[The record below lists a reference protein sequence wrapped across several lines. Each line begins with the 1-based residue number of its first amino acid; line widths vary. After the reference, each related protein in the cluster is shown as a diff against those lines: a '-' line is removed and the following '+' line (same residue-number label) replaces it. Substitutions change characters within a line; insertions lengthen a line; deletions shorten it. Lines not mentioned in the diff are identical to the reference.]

1 MKNIAALSSKQKAL
15 TTAIVAVIIA
25 IAVVVI
31 VFLPG
36 FIGDINK
43 KRVREAVDVVAAS
56 QVAVLNAQIEQLQQS
71 LVVPAKEVGVVSAL
85 QQADSGSLES
95 MAEQMQS
102 SSASLGVVRMRL
114 IPANGDY
121 SSMGLRFS
129 QLERLAVVQKGA
141 VIYPE
146 AFNENG
152 KMLFD
157 VLIPIKDEEGKIYG
171 YILAVVD
178 SQVFEKSFNQ
188 VDVAIAET
196 VLQQKFNNGIT
207 QTIFR
212 SGKGTGLEQASD
224 PVVSV
229 VPHWRVVVVP
239 GPRLLEENTIS
250 SLWQF
255 SVQGLALL
263 ACFFAL
269 YLVNKQAAV
278 VVKKAEVEHTT
289 PIQIKGARKID
300 RSDAANIPS
309 ERVLENDDLA
319 DPLFQV
325 GDVFDLDLDDDV
337 PEVRASSPKTS
348 QLSKAAMGNDNFATP
363 SAIFRDYDIRG
374 NADSDISDE
383 LAIRIGQA
391 FGSECIEKGQENV
404 VLAGDGRTSTP
415 RLKYAVQQGL
425 QAAGCN
431 VIDVGIVPTPLM
443 NFAANTLTGVK
454 SGIMVTAS
462 HNQASDN
469 GFKMLINGHTLASD
483 EIQNIRERVQTGSFC
498 EGEGGY
504 QEQDI
509 IDEYIEH
516 IISDIV
522 LAGSYKV
529 VVDCG
534 NGIAG
539 VVAPRLLEELGCD
552 VVQLHCDV
560 DGDFPNHAP
569 DPSVLENLNDLID
582 AVKQEGAD
590 LGVAFDGD
598 GDRLAVVTASGEII
612 LPDCLLM
619 LFARDVVS
627 RNPGTDIVFDVKS
640 TRRLNALISGCGG
653 RPVMWKSGH
662 SHIKNKMLET
672 GAMLG
677 GELSGH
683 IFFKE
688 RWFGFDD
695 GMYSVAR
702 LLEIMSIRD
711 QDLDSIFAALPTAA
725 CTPEIRIPVLE
736 DEKFSIV
743 KSLAENG
750 EWGNGKVTSI
760 DGVRVDFAKG
770 WGLVRASNTSAAL
783 TLRFEADDNDSL
795 ATVQHVFKQQLQLVN
810 SELRLPF

>member
-1 MKNIAALSSKQKAL
+1 VKNLGALSTQQKTL
-15 TTAIVAVIIA
+15 TVAVAGLILVVAVAVIG
-25 IAVVVI
+25 
-31 VFLPG
+31 FLPG
-36 FIGDINK
+36 FLDGINK
-43 KRVREAVDVVAAS
+43 KKISESVNSIAAS
-56 QVAVLNAQIEQLQQS
+56 QIALLNAKIEQLQQS
-71 LVVPAKEVGVVSAL
+71 LVAPTKETGVIDAL
-85 QQADSGSLES
+85 QQGDAGNLAAIAEKIQAD
-95 MAEQMQS
+95 
-102 SSASLGVVRMRL
+102 SASLGVVRMRL
-114 IPANGDY
+114 IPAGGDY
-121 SSMGLRFS
+121 SSMELRFS
-129 QLERLAVVQKGA
+129 QLDRLAVLQKGA
-141 VIYPE
+141 VIHPE

-157 VLIPIKDEEGKIYG
+157 ILVPIKDESGKIYG
-171 YILAVVD
+171 YILAVLD
-178 SQVFEKSFNQ
+178 GQIFEKTFSQ
-188 VDVAIAET
+188 SDPAVAEV

-207 QTIFR
+207 QVVFR
-212 SGKGTGLEQASD
+212 SGKGTELEQASE
-224 PVVSV
+224 PMESL

-239 GPRLLEENTIS
+239 GAQLIEENSLS
-250 SLWQF
+250 SFWQYA
-255 SVQGLALL
+255 VQLSALA

-269 YLVNKQAAV
+269 YIVNRRVAV

-300 RSDAANIPS
+300 RSDVANVS
-309 ERVLENDDLA
+309 SASGVDDDLA

-337 PEVRASSPKTS
+337 LEVRASTSKASSSPK
-348 QLSKAAMGNDNFATP
+348 AAAGSDNFVVPWT
-363 SAIFRDYDIRG
+363 IFRDYDIRG

-383 LAIRIGQA
+383 LAMRVGQA
-391 FGSECIEKGQENV
+391 FGSECIEKGQDSV
-404 VLAGDGRTSTP
+404 VLAGDGRLSTP
-415 RLKYAVQQGL
+415 RLKDAVRQGL
-425 QAAGCN
+425 QASGCN
-431 VIDVGIVPTPLM
+431 VIDIGIVPTPLM
-443 NFAANTLTGVK
+443 NFAANTLSGVR

-469 GFKMLINGHTLASD
+469 GFKMVIDGHTLASD
-483 EIQNIRERVQTGSFC
+483 DIQSIKERVQTGSFC
-498 EGEGGY
+498 EGEGEY
-504 QEQDI
+504 QEQEI

-552 VVQLHCDV
+552 VIQLHCDV
-560 DGDFPNHAP
+560 DGNFPNHAP
-569 DPSVLENLNDLID
+569 DPSVLENLNDLIE
-582 AVKQEGAD
+582 AVKLEGAD

-640 TRRLNALISGCGG
+640 TRRLNALISSCGG

-662 SHIKNKMLET
+662 SHIKNKMAET

-695 GMYSVAR
+695 GMYSAAR

-711 QDLDSIFAALPTAA
+711 QDLDSIFAALPSAA
-725 CTPEIRIPVLE
+725 STPEIRIVVSE
-736 DEKFSIV
+736 EEKFSIV

-750 EWGNGKVTSI
+750 EWGNGKVTTI

-795 ATVQHVFKQQLQLVN
+795 ATVQHVFKQQLLLVY